1 MLEIHH
7 DWGQVVPTI
16 FPNSYTSVWIVF
28 VSKHSCNAEAS
39 SQQSIGAHS
48 RTSEGVSISLWT
60 TWLRVTSPAP
70 GDWWRKGSIKP
81 SCYSSSS
88 SSSTTPNQTTYHP
101 QTRWLSDC
109 FPRPVQTSWREL
121 SRLSDHLHHRQFSQL
136 QTNNYSLYTLLIR
149 MDLSSLRCR
158 ATWGEETTT
167 WIEFCWFPSYQ
178 NTRGHAGHQ
187 HRVRGHAVHCSGD
200 WGPEEKKKKP
210 KREMHWIGY
219 INIFATIWISIL
231 VVHMYGRHTS

>member
-1 MLEIHH
+1 MTEVKLFLQSSQI
-7 DWGQVVPTI
+7 PTRVYELCLWASTAVM
-16 FPNSYTSVWIVF
+16 PRQ
-28 VSKHSCNAEAS
+28 AAS
-39 SQQSIGAHS
+39 SQLEPTAEHPRVSLSHCGPPGWEWHHQHPETGGERGQSNLHATHHHHHHQ
-48 RTSEGVSISLWT
+48 
-60 TWLRVTSPAP
+60 P
-70 GDWWRKGSIKP
+70 
-81 SCYSSSS
+81 Y
-88 SSSTTPNQTTYHP
+88 QTKLHP

-167 WIEFCWFPSYQ
+167 WIEFCWFLSYQ

-200 WGPEEKKKKP
+200 WGPEEKKKP

-231 VVHMYGRHTS
+231 VVHMYGRQTS